1 MAFKLLLFLIES
13 CPRVLKREEELQFK
27 PTYKDGFTVPIVK
40 LDYHHT
46 KCEEGWVGL
55 IVN

>member
-1 MAFKLLLFLIES
+1 MTFKSLLFLIES